1 MRALYAQRYA
11 GGNSTVMHGTQACIY
26 AGSRRRRMK
35 GTQRLQKILYLII
48 AILGNY
54 IIYKAGRIVLSSPA
68 MQQALDSGEVQRMME
83 DGAVRTWAPAYAA
96 SVEETAD
103 GNWIAG
109 WMSQAAPVYSYLAD
123 KNTQTEMGSAPEEE
137 ISESA
142 ASGEASS
149 EETGNVVSGGALP
162 EGTGNAVSGEASPE
176 GTGDVVSGEAAS
188 EETGKEASDE
198 AAPEGTGKEVSD
210 EAAPEGMGKEASDEA
225 APEGT
230 GNEASDEAAP
240 EGTQENTASETDVA
254 LTGGMHPHQ
263 EVETKSEISQASSV
277 NIVSETLLEQLE
289 DFSYL
294 LANYYTVDA
303 GTSADAQLLDAD
315 TLLGE
320 DLTIEKK
327 TDEPQILIY
336 HTHSQET
343 FIDSEEGNT
352 EDSIVGMGE
361 VLAQELRDTYGYQV
375 IHDTGVY
382 DLIDGV
388 LDRSAA
394 YDYARQSIQQVLAD
408 NPTIEVVID
417 LHRDGVEGQKFVT
430 QIDGKPTSMVMFF
443 NGISRDSNAQP
454 LYWLENPYIQQNL
467 AFSLQ
472 MQLAAQRLYPGF
484 TRNIYLKAERFNLHL
499 RPRSLLIEAG
509 TQLNTVEE
517 EKNAMRIL
525 AELLNCVLGGA

>member
-1 MRALYAQRYA
+1 
-11 GGNSTVMHGTQACIY
+11 MHGAEARIY

-48 AILGNY
+48 AILGIY
-54 IIYKAGRIVLSSPA
+54 IIYKAGRIALSSPA

-96 SVEETAD
+96 SVEETTD
-103 GNWIAG
+103 GKWIAG
-109 WMSQAAPVYSYLAD
+109 WMSQTAPVYSYLAD
-123 KNTQTEMGSAPEEE
+123 KNAQTEMGAAPEEE
-137 ISESA
+137 LSESA

-149 EETGNVVSGGALP
+149 EETGDAASGEASS
-162 EGTGNAVSGEASPE
+162 EGTGNAVSGEA
-176 GTGDVVSGEAAS
+176 AS
-188 EETGKEASDE
+188 EEI
-198 AAPEGTGKEVSD
+198 GKEVSD
-210 EAAPEGMGKEASDEA
+210 EG

-230 GNEASDEAAP
+230 GNAPFDER
-240 EGTQENTASETDVA
+240 TQGNAVSETDSTV
-254 LTGGMHPHQ
+254 TGEMYPHQ

-277 NIVSETLLEQLE
+277 NIVSETLLEQLK

-320 DLTIEKK
+320 DLRLEKK
-327 TDEPQILIY
+327 TDVPQILIY

-343 FIDSEEGNT
+343 FIDSEEGNI
-352 EDSIVGMGE
+352 EDSIIGMGE

-517 EKNAMRIL
+517 EKNAMLVL
-525 AELLNCVLGGA
+525 AELLDCVLGGA

>member
-1 MRALYAQRYA
+1 
-11 GGNSTVMHGTQACIY
+11 MHGAEARIY

-48 AILGNY
+48 VILGIY

-96 SVEETAD
+96 SVEETTD
-103 GNWIAG
+103 GKWTAG
-109 WMSQAAPVYSYLAD
+109 WMSQTAPVYSYLAN
-123 KNTQTEMGSAPEEE
+123 KNAQTEMGAAPEEE
-137 ISESA
+137 LSESA

-149 EETGNVVSGGALP
+149 EETGNAVSGEAASEEIGKEVSDEVAP
-162 EGTGNAVSGEASPE
+162 EGMGNAAFGEASPE
-176 GTGDVVSGEAAS
+176 GTGDAV
-188 EETGKEASDE
+188 
-198 AAPEGTGKEVSD
+198 
-210 EAAPEGMGKEASDEA
+210 
-225 APEGT
+225 
-230 GNEASDEAAP
+230 
-240 EGTQENTASETDVA
+240 SETDST
-254 LTGGMHPHQ
+254 LTGEMYPHQ

-277 NIVSETLLEQLE
+277 NIVSETLLEQLK

-320 DLTIEKK
+320 DLRLEKK

-343 FIDSEEGNT
+343 FIDSEEGNI

-517 EKNAMRIL
+517 EKNAMIVL
-525 AELLNCVLGGA
+525 AELLDCVLGGA

>member
-1 MRALYAQRYA
+1 MYVQRCA
-11 GGNSTVMHGTQACIY
+11 DVGSRGMHGAEARIY

-35 GTQRLQKILYLII
+35 GTQWLQKILYLII
-48 AILGNY
+48 AILGIY

-96 SVEETAD
+96 SVEETTD
-103 GNWIAG
+103 GKWIAG
-109 WMSQAAPVYSYLAD
+109 WMSQTAPVYSYLAD
-123 KNTQTEMGSAPEEE
+123 KNAQTEMGAVPEEE

-149 EETGNVVSGGALP
+149 EETGDAASGEASS
-162 EGTGNAVSGEASPE
+162 EGTGNAVSGEAASEEIGKEVSDEGAPEGMGNAVFGEASPE
-176 GTGDVVSGEAAS
+176 GTGDAV
-188 EETGKEASDE
+188 
-198 AAPEGTGKEVSD
+198 
-210 EAAPEGMGKEASDEA
+210 
-225 APEGT
+225 
-230 GNEASDEAAP
+230 
-240 EGTQENTASETDVA
+240 SETDST
-254 LTGGMHPHQ
+254 LTGEMYPHQ

-277 NIVSETLLEQLE
+277 NIVSETLLEQLK

-320 DLTIEKK
+320 DLRLEKK
-327 TDEPQILIY
+327 TDVPQILIY

-343 FIDSEEGNT
+343 FIDSEEGNI
-352 EDSIVGMGE
+352 EDSIIGMGE

-517 EKNAMRIL
+517 EKNAMIVL
-525 AELLNCVLGGA
+525 AELLDCVLGGA

>member
-1 MRALYAQRYA
+1 
-11 GGNSTVMHGTQACIY
+11 
-26 AGSRRRRMK
+26 MK

-48 AILGNY
+48 AILGIY
-54 IIYKAGRIVLSSPA
+54 ILYKGGRIVLESSGA
-68 MQQALDSGEVQRMME
+68 QQALDSGRLQQALEE
-83 DGAVRTWAPAYAA
+83 GAVRTWAPGYAA
-96 SVEETAD
+96 SVEEKTD

-123 KNTQTEMGSAPEEE
+123 GKNAGEEAAEEE
-137 ISESA
+137 MAEETGDRTANTTAGEGASGAEGASGTQKVAGAETASGAQEGASGVEGASGAQENAGAEGMQGVSGVEGYSGMQEASETGEQGASGEEDVSGVQEA
-142 ASGEASS
+142 ASGMQKNTG
-149 EETGNVVSGGALP
+149 ETS
-162 EGTGNAVSGEASPE
+162 
-176 GTGDVVSGEAAS
+176 
-188 EETGKEASDE
+188 
-198 AAPEGTGKEVSD
+198 
-210 EAAPEGMGKEASDEA
+210 
-225 APEGT
+225 
-230 GNEASDEAAP
+230 
-240 EGTQENTASETDVA
+240 
-254 LTGGMHPHQ
+254 PHQ
-263 EVETKSEISQASSV
+263 EMETKSEISQASSM
-277 NIVSETLLEQLE
+277 NIVSDTLLEQLK
-289 DFSYL
+289 DFDYL

-315 TLLGE
+315 TLLEE
-320 DLTIEKK
+320 DLRIDKNPK
-327 TDEPQILIY
+327 EPQILIY
-336 HTHSQET
+336 HTHSQEA
-343 FIDSEEGNT
+343 FIDSEEDSI
-352 EDSIVGMGE
+352 EDSIVGMGA

-382 DLIDGV
+382 DLVDGV

-394 YDYARQSIQQVLAD
+394 YDYARQSVQQILAE
-408 NPTIEVVID
+408 NPAIEVVID
-417 LHRDGVEGQKFVT
+417 LHRDGVDGQKFVT
-430 QIDGKPTSMVMFF
+430 QIDGRPTSMVMFF

-517 EKNAMRIL
+517 EKNAMLVL

>member
-48 AILGNY
+48 AILGIY

-188 EETGKEASDE
+188 EET
-198 AAPEGTGKEVSD
+198 
-210 EAAPEGMGKEASDEA
+210 GKEASDEA

-408 NPTIEVVID
+408 NPMIEVVID

>member
-1 MRALYAQRYA
+1 
-11 GGNSTVMHGTQACIY
+11 MHGAEMCRRNCRTLYVQRCADVSSRGMHGAEARIY

-48 AILGNY
+48 AILGIY

-96 SVEETAD
+96 SVEETTD
-103 GNWIAG
+103 GKWIAG
-109 WMSQAAPVYSYLAD
+109 WMSQTAPVYSYLAD
-123 KNTQTEMGSAPEEE
+123 KNAQTEMGAAPEEE

-149 EETGNVVSGGALP
+149 EETGDAVSGEASS
-162 EGTGNAVSGEASPE
+162 EGTGNAVSGEAASEEIGKEVSDEGAPEGMGNAAFGEASPE
-176 GTGDVVSGEAAS
+176 GTGDAVSDEVAS
-188 EETGKEASDE
+188 EETGNAPFDE
-198 AAPEGTGKEVSD
+198 STQ
-210 EAAPEGMGKEASDEA
+210 
-225 APEGT
+225 
-230 GNEASDEAAP
+230 GNAV
-240 EGTQENTASETDVA
+240 SETDSTV
-254 LTGGMHPHQ
+254 TGEMHPHQ

-277 NIVSETLLEQLE
+277 NIVSETLLEQLK

-294 LANYYTVDA
+294 LTNYYTVDA

-320 DLTIEKK
+320 DLRLEKK

-343 FIDSEEGNT
+343 FIDSEEGNI
-352 EDSIVGMGE
+352 EDSIIGMGE

-517 EKNAMRIL
+517 EKNAMIVL
-525 AELLNCVLGGA
+525 AELLDCVLGGV

>member
-1 MRALYAQRYA
+1 
-11 GGNSTVMHGTQACIY
+11 
-26 AGSRRRRMK
+26 MK

-48 AILGNY
+48 AILGIY

-68 MQQALDSGEVQRMME
+68 MQKALDSGEVQRMME

-96 SVEETAD
+96 SVEETTD
-103 GNWIAG
+103 GKWIAG
-109 WMSQAAPVYSYLAD
+109 WMSQTAPVYSYLAD
-123 KNTQTEMGSAPEEE
+123 KNAQTEMGAAPEEE

-142 ASGEASS
+142 ASVEASS
-149 EETGNVVSGGALP
+149 EETGDAASGEASS
-162 EGTGNAVSGEASPE
+162 EGTGNAVSGEAASEEIGKEVSDEGTPEGMGNAAFGEASPE
-176 GTGDVVSGEAAS
+176 GTGDAV
-188 EETGKEASDE
+188 
-198 AAPEGTGKEVSD
+198 
-210 EAAPEGMGKEASDEA
+210 
-225 APEGT
+225 
-230 GNEASDEAAP
+230 
-240 EGTQENTASETDVA
+240 SETDST
-254 LTGGMHPHQ
+254 LTGEMYPHQ

-277 NIVSETLLEQLE
+277 NIVSETLLEQLK

-320 DLTIEKK
+320 DLRLEKK

-343 FIDSEEGNT
+343 FIDSEEGNI

-517 EKNAMRIL
+517 EKNAMIVL
-525 AELLNCVLGGA
+525 AELLDCVLGGA